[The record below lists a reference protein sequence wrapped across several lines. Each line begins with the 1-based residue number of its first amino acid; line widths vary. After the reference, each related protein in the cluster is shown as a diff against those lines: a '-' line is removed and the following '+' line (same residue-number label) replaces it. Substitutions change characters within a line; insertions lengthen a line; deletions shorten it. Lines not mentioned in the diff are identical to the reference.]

1 MRSTTAWTTERAGLR
16 VFAACIL
23 RRARLAALA
32 AVVAACPGGA
42 WAQREAIVVGAVV
55 SQSGLASDLAAGYRN
70 GILLW
75 QSQLNAAGGLLGRPL
90 ELRLADDQSGA
101 NEAAEQYRRLIETEK
116 ADLLI
121 GPYGSAASI
130 TSSAVAER
138 AGRVM
143 LNGSGG
149 SGAVHKRG
157 LRYVFQVATPYA
169 AYGTGALDIASQ
181 WKAGKLFLVARADPV
196 AREMADALAAEADR
210 RRVAASSVTSFPI
223 DTREFDALV
232 RQAQAEN
239 ATAWVAF
246 GSARDAANMV
256 ISFKRLGYTPTM
268 FVARGAEQAEFIR
281 RVGQDAE
288 YAIGIAAWTPRLR
301 SADSEAF
308 VRAYRERWSSDP
320 DVGAAQGYSAGRV
333 LEAGVRRAGSL
344 DQERL
349 RAALA
354 QLEMDTPLGRFR
366 TEPETGRQLATQ
378 ALLVQIHKGRHEI
391 VWPAPRATASAKLP
405 YPRWDQRS
413 LITAGE

>member
-1 MRSTTAWTTERAGLR
+1 MRSTTAWTTDGAQLKRLR
-16 VFAACIL
+16 GIVLVA
-23 RRARLAALA
+23 LAALA
-32 AVVAACPGGA
+32 AGGA

-55 SQSGLASDLAAGYRN
+55 SQSGLASDLAAGYRQ

-75 QSQLNAAGGLLGRPL
+75 QSQLNAAGGLLGRQV
-90 ELRLADDQSGA
+90 EMRIADDQSGA
-101 NEAAEQYRRLIETEK
+101 NEAAEAYQRLIEDK
-116 ADLLI
+116 KVALLI

-138 AGRVM
+138 AARVM
-143 LNGSGG
+143 VNGAGA

-169 AYGTGALDIASQ
+169 AYGAGVPQLARQ

-196 AREMADALAAEADR
+196 AREMADAFAVEAAKR
-210 RRVAASSVTSFPI
+210 GVAASAVASFPV
-223 DTREFDALV
+223 DTQEFDAFV

-239 ATAWVAF
+239 AAAWIAF

-256 ISFKRLGYTPTM
+256 ISFKRLGYAPTM
-268 FVARGAEQAEFIR
+268 FVARGVAQPEFIR

-301 SADSEAF
+301 TRGNEAF
-308 VRAYRERWSSDP
+308 VRAYRERWSSEP
-320 DVGAAQGYSAGRV
+320 DLAAAQGYSAGLV
-333 LEAGVRRAGSL
+333 LEAGVRRAASL

-354 QLEMDTPLGRFR
+354 QLEMETPLGAYRS
-366 TEPETGRQLATQ
+366 EPDSGRQLATQ
-378 ALLVQIHKGRHEI
+378 TVLVQILKGRAEI
-391 VWPAPRATASAKLP
+391 VWPAPLATASAALP
-405 YPRWDQRS
+405 YPRWDQRT